1 MANNANLTASISLN
15 SAPCMTKPTIINL
28 NSDKYNEGVH
38 YYSFIFDLERYNG
51 SSNTL
56 DDPSDKQKM

>member
-1 MANNANLTASISLN
+1 
-15 SAPCMTKPTIINL
+15 MTKPTIINL